1 MLFWTSG
8 TFVACGDPVIPS
20 LDSGL
25 AHLRHLP
32 TCTASRTRRTKIHC
46 HWQQGKARQNWPQRR
61 RVAGLKLESLIFIT
75 RNASQDMHWIELWY
89 DRPSNPRLLHA
100 LPVFFVLSCCLS
112 FYDHSL
118 YLFRKLYRAG
128 LEQSSQV
135 YCCYWI
141 CPPQAVPETS
151 RDVKVKI
158 GEDNM
163 TNAIAFASGSK
174 RACICLLSLH
184 QIEDKWH
191 KRWLVCEER
200 CKQHFG
206 LLHMIVDRCLPWIA
220 RGEQVQTN
228 AKEWMPA
235 AGVALQNASKGHW
248 GIRQTARTGT
258 ALQIGGKSNSK
269 IFQAS
274 ANLGTTL
281 DPQGPR
287 KRSTPCK
294 IIVWLYTAKARV
306 LQRDNDSWN
315 SQAGHDCTNIA

>member
-1 MLFWTSG
+1 M
-8 TFVACGDPVIPS
+8 PS
-20 LDSGL
+20 L
-25 AHLRHLP
+25 
-32 TCTASRTRRTKIHC
+32 
-46 HWQQGKARQNWPQRR
+46 
-61 RVAGLKLESLIFIT
+61 
-75 RNASQDMHWIELWY
+75 
-89 DRPSNPRLLHA
+89 
-100 LPVFFVLSCCLS
+100 
-112 FYDHSL
+112 
-118 YLFRKLYRAG
+118 
-128 LEQSSQV
+128 SQV
-135 YCCYWI
+135 AASALAFVYWV
-141 CPPQAVPETS
+141 CT
-151 RDVKVKI
+151 
-158 GEDNM
+158 
-163 TNAIAFASGSK
+163 
-174 RACICLLSLH
+174 ICLLSLH

-206 LLHMIVDRCLPWIA
+206 LLHMIVDRCLPWICT
-220 RGEQVQTN
+220 RR
-228 AKEWMPA
+228 
-235 AGVALQNASKGHW
+235 AGANQCKRMDASSRCCTSKCLERPRLWHLVIASLKNSEFLLMMVRLSLNHWALGSLLWLPYTSW